1 MSTQIEFPF
10 WDKVIDKKSMEN
22 KLNRER
28 RKHEWIEKNLK
39 KSRSEIITNNLTNSK
54 RWENM

>member
-10 WDKVIDKKSMEN
+10 WDKVINKKCMEN

-39 KSRSEIITNNLTNSK
+39 KSRSEIITNSLNSK
-54 RWENM
+54 KWENM